1 MKPLSLLLVAGLG
14 LAACQSAPPPPVV
27 APPVIPEP
35 TSPVSSTDV
44 LQARLMSDV
53 RVLAADS
60 LEGRG
65 AGTEGGAKARLY
77 LEERFRGIGLE
88 PMGEDGYRQ
97 LVPLQS
103 GAEAVNLVGRIPGT
117 VHPQRVLVVTAHYD
131 HLGVR
136 RGEIYNGADDNASG
150 VAALLDVARRFT
162 EAPPKHTIIFVA
174 FDAEEQGLVGARHFV
189 ANSPVPLGA
198 ILATV
203 NFDMVSRGDTGA
215 LWVAGTAHYPH
226 LGDIIESVVASAPVT
241 VRFGHDTGSGSDN
254 WTSAS
259 DHGAFHQRD
268 VPFLYFGVE
277 DHADYHRES
286 DEVDKIDPV
295 FFAGAAEAI
304 WSAVHALDEDHA
316 ALASGR

>member
-1 MKPLSLLLVAGLG
+1 MKPLSLFLSAGLA
-14 LAACQSAPPPPVV
+14 LAACQSAPPVVV
-27 APPVIPEP
+27 APPPPTPEVVSAP
-35 TSPVSSTDV
+35 TTEV

-60 LEGRG
+60 LEGRA
-65 AGTEGGAKARLY
+65 AGTEGGAKARTY

-88 PMGEDGYRQ
+88 PMGDAGYRQ

-103 GAEAVNLVGRIPGT
+103 GAEAVNLIGRIPGT
-117 VHPQRVLVVTAHYD
+117 VHPQSVLVVTAHYD

-150 VAALLDVARRFT
+150 VAALLDVARRFKET
-162 EAPPKHTIIFVA
+162 PPKHTIVFVA

-189 ANSPVPLGA
+189 ANSPVPMGA
-198 ILATV
+198 ILANV
-203 NFDMVSRGDTGA
+203 NFDMVSRGDAGA
-215 LWVAGTAHYPH
+215 LWVAGPSHYPH
-226 LGDIIESVVASAPVT
+226 LGEIIEPVAESASVT

-286 DEVDKIDPV
+286 DEADKIDPV
-295 FFAGAAEAI
+295 FFAGAVEAI
-304 WSAVHALDEDHA
+304 WSAVQALDEDHA